1 MTKPSGKLYPILMLA
16 VLTALNFFN
25 YVDRYVLAAVQ
36 PLVQSEFHRSDADM
50 GLLTGVFFGFYVA
63 ASPFVGILG
72 DRYARKWLVAGGAI
86 LWSGAT
92 LLTAVTHDYQTL
104 LVRHTLVGIGEAT
117 FVVIAP
123 VLISDLF
130 PEHQRGR
137 MLAILYTAMPAGAA
151 GGYLLGGYLGPSH
164 GWRAPFLVASLPGF
178 LLALF
183 MMFLR
188 EPARGSADRLSI
200 TPERGTILGLARNPA
215 YWTVCLGMAMYT
227 FAIGGISQWMPTFF
241 FRVRGIPLA
250 DANYFFGMILLFNG
264 IVATLAG
271 GWLGDWML
279 RRDKAAY
286 YRLSAWSVVV
296 AIPFMIVA
304 IFHSGML
311 MYPAVF
317 LSVFFLMA
325 GTAPSNAAL
334 VNSVSAPVRAVAVAV
349 NVLVIH
355 ALGDIPSPTLMGVIS
370 DHSSLPIAFIPAM
383 FTCMISGAVFFYGMR
398 FAPAV
403 PVNQEAIP
411 ANMASQ

>member
-1 MTKPSGKLYPILMLA
+1 MTKPIGKLYPILALA

-36 PLVQSEFHRSDADM
+36 PLVQKEFHRSDADM

-63 ASPFVGILG
+63 ASPLVGFLG

-86 LWSGAT
+86 VWSGAT

-104 LVRHTLVGIGEAT
+104 LVRHTLVGIGEAS
-117 FVVIAP
+117 FVVLAP

-137 MLAILYTAMPAGAA
+137 MLSVLYMAMPAGAA
-151 GGYLLGGYLGPSH
+151 GGYLLGGHLGPSH

-178 LLALF
+178 LLALL
-183 MMFLR
+183 MMLLP
-188 EPARGSADRLSI
+188 EPQRGSADRLSI
-200 TPERGTILGLARNPA
+200 TPERATILGLARNPA
-215 YWTVCLGMAMYT
+215 YWTVSLGIAMFT
-227 FAIGGISQWMPTFF
+227 FAIGGISQWMPTFLS
-241 FRVRGIPLA
+241 RVRGIPL
-250 DANYFFGMILLFNG
+250 DKANYFFGIILLFDG
-264 IVATLAG
+264 IVATLIG

-279 RRDKAAY
+279 RRDKASY
-286 YRLSAWSVVV
+286 YRLSAWTVLL

-304 IFHSGML
+304 IFHAGVF
-311 MYPAVF
+311 MYPAIL

-325 GTAPSNAAL
+325 GSGPSNAAL
-334 VNSVSAPVRAVAVAV
+334 VNSVSAPIRATAVAV
-349 NVLVIH
+349 NLLVIH
-355 ALGDIPSPTLMGVIS
+355 ILGDIPSPPLMGLIS

-383 FTCMISGAVFFYGMR
+383 FTCVISGVVFFYGMR

-411 ANMASQ
+411 ANIGSK